1 MFSILRTQ
9 GHSYCHHFNYI
20 PWKTITHKSHGNH
33 VLLSR
38 TIWMNLKTLTLT
50 RQPLINYQSQSVY
63 FTNLSSSQLRTSY
76 FIWSPYLFKSFSSHQ
91 RQSAN
96 QRTVTYMIAVAI
108 MVVGLS
114 YAAVPLY
121 RLFCQVRL
129 V

>member
-1 MFSILRTQ
+1 MFSILRAQ

-20 PWKTITHKSHGNH
+20 PWKTIIHKSHGSH

-38 TIWMNLKTLTLT
+38 TIWLNIKTLTPA
-50 RQPLINYQSQSVY
+50 RQPLTKSTCS
-63 FTNLSSSQLRTSY
+63 TNLSSSQLRTNC

-96 QRTVTYMIAVAI
+96 QHTVTYMIAVAI

>member
-9 GHSYCHHFNYI
+9 GHSYYHHLNYI
-20 PWKTITHKSHGNH
+20 PWKSISHKSHGNH

-38 TIWMNLKTLTLT
+38 MIWLNIKTPA
-50 RQPLINYQSQSVY
+50 RQPLIQYQYQSTC

-76 FIWSPYLFKSFSSHQ
+76 FLWSPYLFKSFSSHQ

-114 YAAVPLY
+114 YTAVPLY